1 MNEYFELGRRH
12 NEVKTVP
19 KAKSLGTE
27 KMILTWEIRNGHKQ
41 QKILK
46 STTFR
51 RQRWLILL
59 QCLSFW
65 RKVDRGILGLF
76 GKNVAASKYWF
87 TNWNLWGPN
96 TKKYKTA
103 TREKILHLGTQQIW
117 RNDQETTPQGKRILL
132 NYSFSF
138 CISMFFFRPP
148 CFCWGS
154 PLHFIYMVVVFSWKE
169 RCLFSIQFQGAAPVT
184 KWKVFVYSHL
194 PRDQIHTM

>member
-1 MNEYFELGRRH
+1 MIWAAKMTNSSPMFEFLEESGSRYPWIVRQKCSSI
-12 NEVKTVP
+12 EVLVYQP
-19 KAKSLGTE
+19 
-27 KMILTWEIRNGHKQ
+27 
-41 QKILK
+41 
-46 STTFR
+46 
-51 RQRWLILL
+51 
-59 QCLSFW
+59 
-65 RKVDRGILGLF
+65 
-76 GKNVAASKYWF
+76 
-87 TNWNLWGPN
+87 NLWGPN